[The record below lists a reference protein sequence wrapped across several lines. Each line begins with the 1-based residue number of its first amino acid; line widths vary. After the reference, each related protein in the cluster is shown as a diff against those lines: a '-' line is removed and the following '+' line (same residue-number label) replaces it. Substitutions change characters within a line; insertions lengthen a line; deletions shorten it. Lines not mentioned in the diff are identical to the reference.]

1 MAQRLKGAKAKRQEI
16 FCILLFNMKK
26 ILFIL
31 ILLSGITVTQSQSVW
46 TSIKDRGADP
56 DGNVKCTGI
65 ISNTINE
72 LASKGGGTVYFPAG
86 TYLTGPIIL
95 KSNITLWLDGGA
107 VVKFSDD
114 FDDYLPMVQS
124 RWEDVRVKNFA
135 SQIYAYQCENISIRG
150 RGHFEGQGKK
160 WWDFMRTATSKQ
172 QPESKW
178 QEIFKKENEALL
190 AKNAYIRGKNNF
202 LRPPMVTTYE
212 CKNVLIEGVSFSNP
226 PFWTIMPAFTDNIT
240 ITGVTIENPS
250 GSPNTDGIDPS
261 SCRNVHISNCHIT
274 VGDDC
279 IVIKSGRD
287 EDGREAARPTENI
300 TITNCTMLK
309 GHGGVVIGSEM
320 SGNVKRIAITNCV
333 FEGTDR
339 GIRIKTMRG
348 RGGVIED
355 LLVSNIVMNNM
366 VNEGVL
372 ITLRYQRTDPEPLS
386 ERTPA
391 CNNVR
396 ISNIIVRG
404 GERPV
409 AIYGLEERDVSQI
422 SFSNMETKTQRG
434 ILIENGSEINFH
446 DIKMEI
452 KEGSA
457 LEAKDS
463 KKISWDK
470 VSVTTSTSEQPF
482 LKLNNCSGVN
492 VTNCFQIES
501 IPLFISEDEKC
512 GDIVV
517 ANNILPSTRSLTSN
531 KAKNILLNNNVIL
544 NTPGR

>member
-1 MAQRLKGAKAKRQEI
+1 MKKL
-16 FCILLFNMKK
+16 LLFQV
-26 ILFIL
+26 
-31 ILLSGITVTQSQSVW
+31 LLGFSLLTFSQSTW
-46 TSIKDRGADP
+46 TNVKEKGADP
-56 DGNVKCTGI
+56 SGNVKCTKI
-65 ISNTINE
+65 ISNIISD
-72 LASKGGGTVYFPAG
+72 LSAGGGGTVYFPAG
-86 TYLTGPIIL
+86 TYLTGPIIM
-95 KSNITLWLDGGA
+95 KSNITIWLEAGA

-114 FDDYLPMVQS
+114 FDDYLPMVPS
-124 RWEDVRVKNFA
+124 RWEDVRVKNFV

-160 WWDFMRTATSKQ
+160 WWDFMRTASAK
-172 QPESKW
+172 PESKW
-178 QEIFKKENEALL
+178 QEIFRKENEELL
-190 AKNAYIRGKNNF
+190 SKNAYLRPKNNF

-226 PFWTIMPAFTDNIT
+226 PFWTIMPAFTDNIK
-240 ITGVTIENPS
+240 IDGITIENPA

-261 SCRNVHISNCHIT
+261 SCRFVHISNCHIS

-287 EDGREAARPTENI
+287 EDGREAASPTEDI

-320 SGNVKRIAITNCV
+320 SGNVKRVAITNCV

-355 LLVSNIVMNNM
+355 ILVSNIVMNNM
-366 VNEGVL
+366 ITEGIL
-372 ITLRYQRTDPEPLS
+372 ITLRYQRTDPEPVS

-404 GERPV
+404 GQRPV
-409 AIYGLEERDVSQI
+409 AIYGLEERDVNQI
-422 SFSNMETKTQRG
+422 SISNMESSTIRG
-434 ILIENGSEINFH
+434 ILLENSSEISFH
-446 DIKMEI
+446 DIKLKI
-452 KEGSA
+452 SEGSA

-463 KKISWDK
+463 KQISWDK
-470 VSVTTSTSEQPF
+470 ISVSVPVTDKPL
-482 LKLNNCSGVN
+482 LKLTNCKDVT
-492 VTNCFQIES
+492 VTNCYQPEAFSLIV
-501 IPLFISEDEKC
+501 SEDDKTEN
-512 GDIVV
+512 IIV
-517 ANNILPSTRSLTSN
+517 ANNIFPATTGLVNNKGKGITLSN
-531 KAKNILLNNNVIL
+531 NIIKK
-544 NTPGR
+544 

>member
-1 MAQRLKGAKAKRQEI
+1 
-16 FCILLFNMKK
+16 MKK
-26 ILFIL
+26 LFTVIT
-31 ILLSGITVTQSQSVW
+31 LLAMVTALQAQSNW
-46 TSIKDRGADP
+46 TSVKDRGADVT
-56 DGNVKCTGI
+56 GKIKCTVV
-65 ISNTINE
+65 ISDIINE
-72 LASKGGGTVYFPAG
+72 LSSKGGGTVYFPAG

-95 KSNITLWLDGGA
+95 KSNITLWVEGGA
-107 VVKFSDD
+107 VIRFSDD
-114 FDDYLPMVQS
+114 FDDYLPMVPS
-124 RWEDVRVKNFA
+124 RWEDVRVRNFA
-135 SQIYAYQCENISIRG
+135 SQIYAFQCENISIRG

-160 WWDFMRTATSKQ
+160 WWDFMRTAVSKK

-178 QEIFKKENEALL
+178 QEIFRKENEALL
-190 AKNAYIRGKNNF
+190 AKNAYLRTKNNF

-212 CKNVLIEGVSFSNP
+212 CTNVLIEGVSFSNP

-261 SCRNVHISNCHIT
+261 SCRNVHISNCHIS

-287 EDGREAARPTENI
+287 EDGREAARPTENV

-320 SGNVKRIAITNCV
+320 SGNVKRVAITNCV

-355 LLVSNIVMNNM
+355 LLISNIVMNNM
-366 VNEGVL
+366 INEGVL
-372 ITLRYQRTDPEPLS
+372 ITLRYQRTDPEPVS

-391 CNNVR
+391 CTNVR

-404 GERPV
+404 GQRPV
-409 AIYGLEERDVSQI
+409 AIYGLEERDVSNVT
-422 SFSNMETKTQRG
+422 FSNMETTTERG
-434 ILIENGSEINFH
+434 ILVENGSDISFH
-446 DIKMEI
+446 DIKMQI
-452 KEGSA
+452 SEGSA

-463 KKISWDK
+463 KKITWDK
-470 VSVTTSTSEQPF
+470 VTVTTPMTDSPVMKLSNCNGILFTGCYQPEAF
-482 LKLNNCSGVN
+482 ARLIG
-492 VTNCFQIES
+492 
-501 IPLFISEDEKC
+501 EDEKTEN
-512 GDIVV
+512 ITI
-517 ANNILPSTRSLTSN
+517 ANNILPSTISLVS
-531 KAKNILLNNNVIL
+531 KKGKNIVTNNNITL
-544 NTPGR
+544 NSSGK

>member
-1 MAQRLKGAKAKRQEI
+1 MKRVLLV
-16 FCILLFNMKK
+16 FVLTTCTILL
-26 ILFIL
+26 
-31 ILLSGITVTQSQSVW
+31 QSQSVW
-46 TSIKDRGADP
+46 TNVKERGADP
-56 DGNVKCTGI
+56 TGNVKCTKI
-65 ISNTINE
+65 ISDVISE
-72 LASKGGGTVYFPAG
+72 LSAKGGGTVYFPAG
-86 TYLTGPIIL
+86 TFLTGPIIM

-124 RWEDVRVKNFA
+124 RWEDVRVKNFV

-160 WWDFMRTATSKQ
+160 WWDFMRTVGSQQ
-172 QPESKW
+172 QPSKW
-178 QEIFKKENEALL
+178 QETFKKENEELL
-190 AKNAYIRGKNNF
+190 AKNAYIRAKNNF

-240 ITGVTIENPS
+240 INGITIENPA

-261 SCRNVHISNCHIT
+261 SCRYVHISNCHIT

-287 EDGREAARPTENI
+287 EDGREAARPTEDI
-300 TITNCTMLK
+300 TITNCTMLR

-320 SGNVKRIAITNCV
+320 SGNVKRVAITNCV

-366 VNEGVL
+366 INEGVL
-372 ITLRYQRTDPEPLS
+372 ITLRYQQTQPEPLS

-404 GERPV
+404 GQRPV
-409 AIYGLEERDVSQI
+409 AIYGLEEREVNQV
-422 SFSNMETKTQRG
+422 SFSNMESSTRRG
-434 ILIENGSEINFH
+434 ILIENGSDINFH

-452 KEGSA
+452 KEGNA
-457 LEAKDS
+457 IEVKNS

-470 VSVTTSTSEQPF
+470 VTVTTPLLDLPIMKLTNCNGVTYTNCYQPEAFPLLIGEDETSE
-482 LKLNNCSGVN
+482 N
-492 VTNCFQIES
+492 I
-501 IPLFISEDEKC
+501 II
-512 GDIVV
+512 
-517 ANNILPSTRSLTSN
+517 ANNIFPGTTSLTNN
-531 KAKNILLNNNVIL
+531 KGKNIITSNNIMKK
-544 NTPGR
+544 

>member
-1 MAQRLKGAKAKRQEI
+1 
-16 FCILLFNMKK
+16 MKK
-26 ILFIL
+26 IIFIL
-31 ILLSGITVTQSQSVW
+31 VLLTGTLLSNSQQIW
-46 TSIKDRGADP
+46 TNVKDRGADP
-56 DGNVKCTGI
+56 SGNVKCTKVISDI
-65 ISNTINE
+65 ISE
-72 LASKGGGTVYFPAG
+72 LSSKGGGTVYFPAG
-86 TYLTGPIIL
+86 TYLTGPIIM
-95 KSNITLWLDGGA
+95 KSNITLWVEAGA
-107 VVKFSDD
+107 VIKFSDD
-114 FDDYLPMVQS
+114 FDDYLPMVLS
-124 RWEDVRVKNFA
+124 RWEDVRVKNFV
-135 SQIYAYQCENISIRG
+135 SQVYAYQCENISIRG

-160 WWDFMRTATSKQ
+160 WWDFMRSAGSKQ

-190 AKNAYIRGKNNF
+190 AKNAYLRAKNNF

-240 ITGVTIENPS
+240 ITGITIENPG

-287 EDGREAARPTENI
+287 EDGREAASPTENI
-300 TITNCTMLK
+300 TITNCTMLR

-320 SGNVKRIAITNCV
+320 SGNVKRVTITNCV

-355 LLVSNIVMNNM
+355 VLVSNIVMNNM
-366 VNEGVL
+366 INEGIL

-404 GERPV
+404 GQRPV
-409 AIYGLEERDVSQI
+409 AIYGLEERDVSQV
-422 SFSNMETKTQRG
+422 SFSNMETTTRRG
-434 ILIENGSEINFH
+434 ILIENGSDISFH
-446 DIKMEI
+446 DIKMQI
-452 KEGSA
+452 SEGSA
-457 LEAKDS
+457 LEAKDT

-470 VSVTTSTSEQPF
+470 VSVTTP
-482 LKLNNCSGVN
+482 LLDLPIMKL
-492 VTNCFQIES
+492 TNCNGVTFTNCYQPEAF
-501 IPLFISEDEKC
+501 PLLIGEDEKTEN
-512 GDIVV
+512 IIV
-517 ANNILPSTRSLTSN
+517 ANNILPGTALLVNN
-531 KAKNILLNNNVIL
+531 KGKNIAISNNI
-544 NTPGR
+544 TRK